1 VQNFVPLKG
10 YYKQE
15 RTSSELF
22 MHRTDFARQPSVW
35 LVGYPRSGNTWINFL
50 CSYCLN
56 LPFYDFDDLE
66 AELARD
72 WVRAAVAGKHDWPVP
87 QGLHAVIKTH
97 KLPGE
102 VPYQT
107 GRVIYLQRDPRDVFV
122 SQSYFLTHRARKGRK
137 RHLFRALGW
146 LGKGW
151 QIRWFVAQW
160 QSHFQAWQPHAHAT
174 IHYDR
179 LRKEGAAYL
188 VQGLAQA
195 GLAVAESKAQE
206 ALEFFKFEKM
216 SEGRKSGEA
225 DQKSF
230 FRRGAGGD
238 WRDHLNEAEQ
248 TLFAP
253 ALAAA
258 MKT

>member
-1 VQNFVPLKG
+1 MQRSDLENKPG
-10 YYKQE
+10 
-15 RTSSELF
+15 
-22 MHRTDFARQPSVW
+22 VW

-56 LPFYDFDDLE
+56 LPFYDFDDL
-66 AELARD
+66 AAVLARD
-72 WVRAAVAGKHDWPVP
+72 WVRDAVAGKHAWQAPA
-87 QGLHAVIKTH
+87 GLHAVIKTH
-97 KLPGE
+97 KLPAE
-102 VPYQT
+102 VPHHN

-146 LGKGW
+146 GGKSW
-151 QIRWFVAQW
+151 QVRWFVRQW
-160 QSHFQAWQPHAHAT
+160 QSHLQAWQPHAHAT

-179 LRKEGAAYL
+179 LRKEGAPYL
-188 VQGLAQA
+188 VQGLAHA
-195 GLAVAESKAQE
+195 EITVTESKAQE

-230 FRRGAGGD
+230 FRRGASGD
-238 WRDHLNEAEQ
+238 WRNHLNEAEQ
-248 TLFAP
+248 TLFAL
-253 ALAAA
+253 ALAATA
-258 MKT
+258 AR